1 MQKPN
6 ASLSPLTGRPKS
18 KGRLAIDVVLF
29 LAVAGVVGWS
39 GLHRVGE
46 GVVTLRRGPEVF
58 LATQPGLFWSLTG
71 LHVVVILICLALSG
85 LAARALLQAFASGP
99 RS

>member
-1 MQKPN
+1 MLKPN

-18 KGRLAIDVVLF
+18 KGRLAIDAVLV
-29 LAVAGVVGWS
+29 LVAAVVVGWS
-39 GLHRVGE
+39 GLHRLGE

-71 LHVVVILICLALSG
+71 LHVAVVLVCLAISG
-85 LAARALLQAFASGP
+85 LAIRALLQAFAAVP
-99 RS
+99 RP

>member
-1 MQKPN
+1 MLKPN

-18 KGRLAIDVVLF
+18 KGRLAIDTVLF
-29 LAVAGVVGWS
+29 LIAAGVVGWS

-71 LHVVVILICLALSG
+71 LHVAVVLVCLAISG
-85 LAARALLQAFASGP
+85 FAARALVQSFRTGP
-99 RS
+99 RP